1 MPNSKPPRTITRAT
15 RRVLEELVVAGDS
28 DKEIAER
35 LICTPQTVK
44 FHMWNARQISG
55 ARNRTELALWWIR
68 KGRYEYS

>member
-1 MPNSKPPRTITRAT
+1 MNTPPEKITPAT
-15 RRVLEELVVAGDS
+15 RKVLEELVVAGDS

-35 LICTPQTVK
+35 LICTTHTVK
-44 FHMWNARQISG
+44 MHMWNARQVSG